1 MKNASITL
9 KGIAFFMVL
18 SWIFIPPCMA
28 DEKPS
33 NPPSPIVI
41 EGEYEDERDRS
52 LILPLEA
59 WTTSNEL
66 GIIFY
71 KSIPNV
77 TISIMG
83 NSGILESHSGSFEDS
98 QRIIIDISNYVNG
111 SYSLIITT
119 TQGTYLT
126 GVFEINR

>member
-9 KGIAFFMVL
+9 KGMAFFMIL
-18 SWIFIPPCMA
+18 SWIFTPLCMA

-52 LILPLEA
+52 LTLPLEA

-71 KSIPNV
+71 RSIPNV

-83 NSGILESHSGSFEDS
+83 DSGILESHSGSYEDS
-98 QRIIIDISNYVNG
+98 QRIILNISYYANG

-119 TQGTYLT
+119 PEGTYLT